1 MKVPFQ
7 RKEHQT
13 GLNSNKFQ
21 NQSNCRVSQIGE
33 SVMDFV
39 LSRVTII
46 ITVLVIVIIIINK
59 RSLEKWNQKN
69 KLQVI
74 ML

>member
-1 MKVPFQ
+1 
-7 RKEHQT
+7 
-13 GLNSNKFQ
+13 
-21 NQSNCRVSQIGE
+21 
-33 SVMDFV
+33 MDFV
-39 LSRVTII
+39 LSRVTIT

-74 ML
+74 MSQVQSMPERIYKPIMAMGFLAMFTFQLDNTKR